1 VPVHDSCLK
10 IIGRMLAVVPQS
22 TAAKKI
28 PSTEAMSPRAIWLV
42 LIGLM
47 SGMFLS
53 SLDQTVVGTAMRTI
67 SDDLNGLS
75 MQAWVTTAYLITS
88 TVVTPIAGKL
98 SDIFG
103 RRPIYMWS
111 IVIFLIGSILSGFAW
126 SMPTLAAFRAIQ
138 GIGGGG
144 LMSLAFTII
153 ADMVP
158 PRERAK
164 YQGFFIAV
172 FGSSSVLGPLVGG
185 FFAGA
190 DQILWIDGWRWVF
203 LVNIP
208 IGAIAVYMVWRF
220 LHVPQIKHDVKI
232 DWLGVV
238 TVILAVVPLLLV
250 AEQGREWG
258 WLSWN
263 SIMMYTL
270 GVLGIVGF
278 IIAEARMGDAALI
291 PLSLFK
297 STTFTQITIL
307 GVLVGFAMFGAMM
320 TIPLFLQLVVG
331 STPTESGIQMLPMVL
346 GIMTATA
353 IGGRV
358 ISKTGRYK
366 ALPIVGTGMLVL
378 AFLWLVQINK
388 DSDLAFLM
396 IGMLLVG
403 SGLGLMMQ
411 TLTIASQNAV
421 EARQVG
427 VATAGAMFFR
437 QIGGTLGTA
446 VLFSVL
452 FGKIPEALTEIF
464 GRAATQEQIG
474 AALRDPAII
483 SDPANAG
490 IIEMYAS
497 ASSDPGSLAES
508 LSGNTSFLNGAAD
521 ALKAPFIE
529 GFAVAAQSVYSVALA
544 VAIIAFVLSWFIKA
558 EPLREKSG
566 HQEAADAAAAA
577 L

>member
-1 VPVHDSCLK
+1 
-10 IIGRMLAVVPQS
+10 MLADVPQS

-126 SMPTLAAFRAIQ
+126 SMPTLALSRAIQ

-297 STTFTQITIL
+297 STTFTQLTIL

-366 ALPIVGTGMLVL
+366 ALPIVGTGLLVL

-396 IGMLLVG
+396 IGMLIVG

-421 EARQVG
+421 EPRQVG

-446 VLFSVL
+446 ILFSVL
-452 FGKIPEALTEIF
+452 FGKIPEALKDIF
-464 GRAATQEQIG
+464 GRTDTQEQIG
-474 AALRDPAII
+474 AALRDPSIV

-490 IIEMYAS
+490 ILEMYS
-497 ASSDPGSLAES
+497 NASSDSGSLSES
-508 LSGNTSFLNGAAD
+508 LSGNTSFLNGASD
-521 ALKAPFIE
+521 VLRAPFIE

-544 VAIIAFVLSWFIKA
+544 IAIIAFVLSWFIKA

>member
-1 VPVHDSCLK
+1 
-10 IIGRMLAVVPQS
+10 
-22 TAAKKI
+22 
-28 PSTEAMSPRAIWLV
+28 MSAREIWLV

-53 SLDQTVVGTAMRTI
+53 ALDQTVVGTAMRTI
-67 SDDLNGLS
+67 SDDLNGLAL
-75 MQAWVTTAYLITS
+75 QAWVTTAYLITS
-88 TVVTPIAGKL
+88 TVITPIAGKL
-98 SDIFG
+98 SDIYG

-111 IVIFLIGSILSGFAW
+111 IIIFLIGSVMSGFAD
-126 SMPTLAAFRAIQ
+126 SMFSLALFRAVQ

-153 ADMVP
+153 ADMVA

-190 DQILWIDGWRWVF
+190 NEILFLDGWRWVF
-203 LVNIP
+203 LINVP
-208 IGAIAVYMVWRF
+208 IGAIALYMVWRF
-220 LHVPQIKHDVKI
+220 LHVPQIKHDVAI
-232 DWLGVV
+232 DWWGVV
-238 TVILAVVPLLLV
+238 TVVLAVVPLLLV

-263 SIMMYTL
+263 SIAMY
-270 GVLGIVGF
+270 VLGIAGIIGF
-278 IIAEARMGDAALI
+278 IVAEARMGDNALI

-297 STTFTQITIL
+297 STTFTQLTIL

-331 STPTESGIQMLPMVL
+331 STPTESGIQMLPMVF

-366 ALPIVGTGMLVL
+366 ILPIIGTGLLVV
-378 AFLWLVQINK
+378 AFLWLGQINK
-388 DSDLAFLM
+388 DSDLGFLM
-396 IGMLLVG
+396 VGMVIVG

-421 EARQVG
+421 DARQMG
-427 VATAGAMFFR
+427 VATAGATFFR

-452 FGKIPEALTEIF
+452 FGKIPEALKDIFSRTET
-464 GRAATQEQIG
+464 REQLG
-474 AALRDPAII
+474 AALQDPAIQN
-483 SDPANAG
+483 DPANAG
-490 IIEMYAS
+490 IIEL
-497 ASSDPGSLAES
+497 LANGAKNPDS
-508 LSGNTSFLNGAAD
+508 LSGALAGNTSFLNGAAD

-529 GFAVAAQSVYSVALA
+529 GFAVSAQSVYFAALV
-544 VAIIAFVLSWFIKA
+544 VAIAAFVLSWFIKA
-558 EPLREKSG
+558 EPLKEKSG

-577 L
+577 AAH

>member
-1 VPVHDSCLK
+1 
-10 IIGRMLAVVPQS
+10 M
-22 TAAKKI
+22 TAR
-28 PSTEAMSPRAIWLV
+28 EIWLV

-53 SLDQTVVGTAMRTI
+53 ALDQTVVGTAMRTI
-67 SDDLNGLS
+67 SDDLNGLAL
-75 MQAWVTTAYLITS
+75 QAWVTTAYLITS
-88 TVVTPIAGKL
+88 TVITPIAGKL
-98 SDIFG
+98 SDIYG

-111 IVIFLIGSILSGFAW
+111 IIIFLIGSVMSGFAD
-126 SMPTLAAFRAIQ
+126 SMPALALFRAVQ

-153 ADMVP
+153 ADMVA

-190 DQILWIDGWRWVF
+190 NEILFLDGWRWVF
-203 LVNIP
+203 LINVP
-208 IGAIAVYMVWRF
+208 IGAIALYMVWRF
-220 LHVPQIKHDVKI
+220 LHVPQIKHDVAI
-232 DWLGVV
+232 DWWGVV
-238 TVILAVVPLLLV
+238 TVVLAVVPLLLV

-263 SIMMYTL
+263 SIAMY
-270 GVLGIVGF
+270 VLGIAGIIGF
-278 IIAEARMGDAALI
+278 IVAEARMGDNALI
-291 PLSLFK
+291 PLSLFT
-297 STTFTQITIL
+297 STTFTQLTIL

-331 STPTESGIQMLPMVL
+331 STPTESGIQMLPMVF

-366 ALPIVGTGMLVL
+366 ILPIIGTGLLVV
-378 AFLWLVQINK
+378 AFLWLGQINK
-388 DSDLAFLM
+388 DSDLGFLM
-396 IGMLLVG
+396 VGMVIVG

-421 EARQVG
+421 DARQMG
-427 VATAGAMFFR
+427 VATAGATFFR

-452 FGKIPEALTEIF
+452 FGKIPEALKDIF
-464 GRAATQEQIG
+464 GRPETREQLG
-474 AALRDPAII
+474 AALQDPAIAG
-483 SDPANAG
+483 DPANAG
-490 IIEMYAS
+490 IIELLSNGAKNP
-497 ASSDPGSLAES
+497 DS
-508 LSGNTSFLNGAAD
+508 LSGALAGNTSFLNGAAD

-529 GFAVAAQSVYSVALA
+529 GFAVSAQSVYFAALV
-544 VAIIAFVLSWFIKA
+544 VAIAAFVLSWFIKA
-558 EPLREKSG
+558 EPLKEKSG

-577 L
+577 AAH

>member
-1 VPVHDSCLK
+1 
-10 IIGRMLAVVPQS
+10 MLAVVPQS
-22 TAAKKI
+22 TAAKNV
-28 PSTEAMSPRAIWLV
+28 PVTDAMSPREIWLV

-47 SGMFLS
+47 SGLFLS

-88 TVVTPIAGKL
+88 TVITPIAGKL

-126 SMPTLAAFRAIQ
+126 SMPTLAVFRAVQ

-153 ADMVP
+153 ADMVA

-220 LHVPQIKHDVKI
+220 LHVPQIRHKSAI

-238 TVILAVVPLLLV
+238 TVIIAVVPLLLV

-270 GVLGIVGF
+270 GVIGIVGF
-278 IIAEARMGDAALI
+278 ILAEARMGDDALI

-297 STTFTQITIL
+297 STTFSQITVL
-307 GVLVGFAMFGAMM
+307 GILVGFAMFGAMM
-320 TIPLFLQLVVG
+320 TIPLFLQLVRWFW
-331 STPTESGIQMLPMVL
+331 ES
-346 GIMTATA
+346 
-353 IGGRV
+353 
-358 ISKTGRYK
+358 
-366 ALPIVGTGMLVL
+366 
-378 AFLWLVQINK
+378 
-388 DSDLAFLM
+388 
-396 IGMLLVG
+396 
-403 SGLGLMMQ
+403 
-411 TLTIASQNAV
+411 
-421 EARQVG
+421 
-427 VATAGAMFFR
+427 
-437 QIGGTLGTA
+437 
-446 VLFSVL
+446 
-452 FGKIPEALTEIF
+452 
-464 GRAATQEQIG
+464 
-474 AALRDPAII
+474 
-483 SDPANAG
+483 
-490 IIEMYAS
+490 
-497 ASSDPGSLAES
+497 
-508 LSGNTSFLNGAAD
+508 
-521 ALKAPFIE
+521 
-529 GFAVAAQSVYSVALA
+529 
-544 VAIIAFVLSWFIKA
+544 
-558 EPLREKSG
+558 
-566 HQEAADAAAAA
+566 
-577 L
+577 

>member
-1 VPVHDSCLK
+1 
-10 IIGRMLAVVPQS
+10 M
-22 TAAKKI
+22 T
-28 PSTEAMSPRAIWLV
+28 PREIWLV

-53 SLDQTVVGTAMRTI
+53 ALDQTVVGTAMRTI
-67 SDDLNGLS
+67 SDDLNGLA
-75 MQAWVTTAYLITS
+75 MQAWVTTAYLIVS

-111 IVIFLIGSILSGFAW
+111 IVFFLIGSVASGFAW
-126 SMPTLAAFRAIQ
+126 SMPALAGFRAIQ

-153 ADMVP
+153 GDMVA

-190 DQILWIDGWRWVF
+190 DEILWIDGWRWVF
-203 LVNIP
+203 LINIP
-208 IGAIAVYMVWRF
+208 IGAVALYMVWRF
-220 LHVPQIKHDVKI
+220 LHVPQIKHDVAI
-232 DWLGVV
+232 DWWGVV
-238 TVILAVVPLLLV
+238 TVIIAVVPLLLV

-258 WLSWN
+258 WLSVN
-263 SIMMYTL
+263 SVLMYA
-270 GVLGIVGF
+270 LGIAGIIGF
-278 IIAEARMGDAALI
+278 IVAEARMGENALI

-297 STTFTQITIL
+297 SVTFSQLTVLGIL
-307 GVLVGFAMFGAMM
+307 IGFAMFGAMM

-331 STPTESGIQMLPMVL
+331 STPTESGIQMLPMVF

-366 ALPIVGTGMLVL
+366 ELPIIGTGLLVI
-378 AFLWLVQINK
+378 AFLWLGQINK
-388 DSDLAFLM
+388 NSDLMFLM
-396 IGMLLVG
+396 IGMVLVG

-421 EARQVG
+421 EPRNMG
-427 VATAGAMFFR
+427 VATSGSTFFR

-452 FGKIPEALTEIF
+452 FGKIPEALKDIFSREETRTALTE
-464 GRAATQEQIG
+464 
-474 AALRDPAII
+474 ALSDPNIAN
-483 SDPANAG
+483 DPANAG
-490 IIEMYAS
+490 IIDLLKSGAG
-497 ASSDPGSLAES
+497 DPGMLSDS
-508 LSGNTSFLNGAAD
+508 LSGNTSFLNGASA
-521 ALKAPFIE
+521 ALKAPFVE
-529 GFAVAAQSVYSVALA
+529 GFAVSAQSVYFAALV
-544 VAIIAFVLSWFIKA
+544 VAIIAFALSWFVKA

-566 HQEAADAAAAA
+566 HQESADAQAAAAGH
-577 L
+577 

>member
-1 VPVHDSCLK
+1 VHESCLK
-10 IIGRMLAVVPQS
+10 IIGRMLADVPQS

-126 SMPTLAAFRAIQ
+126 SMPTLALSRAIQ

-297 STTFTQITIL
+297 STTFTQLTIL

-366 ALPIVGTGMLVL
+366 ALPIVGTGLLVL

-396 IGMLLVG
+396 IGMLIVG

-421 EARQVG
+421 EPRQVG

-446 VLFSVL
+446 ILFSVL
-452 FGKIPEALTEIF
+452 FGKIPEALKDIF
-464 GRAATQEQIG
+464 GRTDTQEQIG
-474 AALRDPAII
+474 AALRDPSIV

-490 IIEMYAS
+490 ILEMYS
-497 ASSDPGSLAES
+497 NASSDSGSLSES
-508 LSGNTSFLNGAAD
+508 LSGNTSFLNGASD
-521 ALKAPFIE
+521 VLRAPFIE

-544 VAIIAFVLSWFIKA
+544 IAIIAFVLSWFIKA

>member
-1 VPVHDSCLK
+1 MPVHDSCLK

>member
-1 VPVHDSCLK
+1 
-10 IIGRMLAVVPQS
+10 MPQS
-22 TAAKKI
+22 TTVKTP
-28 PSTEAMSPRAIWLV
+28 PSAEPMSAREIWLV

-53 SLDQTVVGTAMRTI
+53 ALDQTVVGTAMRTI
-67 SDDLNGLS
+67 SDDLNGLAL
-75 MQAWVTTAYLITS
+75 QAWVTTAYLITS
-88 TVVTPIAGKL
+88 TVITPIAGKL
-98 SDIFG
+98 SDIYG

-111 IVIFLIGSILSGFAW
+111 IIIFLIGSVMSGFAD
-126 SMPTLAAFRAIQ
+126 SMFSLALFRAVQ

-153 ADMVP
+153 ADMVA

-190 DQILWIDGWRWVF
+190 NEILFLDGWRWVF
-203 LVNIP
+203 LVNVP
-208 IGAIAVYMVWRF
+208 IGAIALYMVWRF
-220 LHVPQIKHDVKI
+220 LHVPQIKHDVAI
-232 DWLGVV
+232 DWWGVV
-238 TVILAVVPLLLV
+238 TVVLAVVPLLLV

-263 SIMMYTL
+263 SIAMYA
-270 GVLGIVGF
+270 LGIAGIIGF
-278 IIAEARMGDAALI
+278 IIAEARMGDNALI
-291 PLSLFK
+291 PLSLFT
-297 STTFTQITIL
+297 STTFTQLTIL

-331 STPTESGIQMLPMVL
+331 STPTESGIQMLPMVF

-366 ALPIVGTGMLVL
+366 ILPIIGTGLLVV
-378 AFLWLVQINK
+378 AFLWLGQINK
-388 DSDLAFLM
+388 DSDLGFLM
-396 IGMLLVG
+396 VGMVIVG

-421 EARQVG
+421 DARQMG
-427 VATAGAMFFR
+427 VATAGATFFR

-452 FGKIPEALTEIF
+452 FGKIPEALKDIFSRTET
-464 GRAATQEQIG
+464 REQLG
-474 AALRDPAII
+474 AALQDPAIQN
-483 SDPANAG
+483 DPANAG
-490 IIEMYAS
+490 IIEL
-497 ASSDPGSLAES
+497 LANGAKNPDS
-508 LSGNTSFLNGAAD
+508 LSGALAGNTSFLNGAAD
-521 ALKAPFIE
+521 ALKSPFIE
-529 GFAVAAQSVYSVALA
+529 GFAVSAQSVYFAALV
-544 VAIIAFVLSWFIKA
+544 VAIAAFVLSWFIKA
-558 EPLREKSG
+558 EPLKEKSG

-577 L
+577 AAH